1 MMSWDDW
8 AGDDPDAHE
17 TPAHETPAH
26 DTTEPDNVW
35 AWWTP
40 ERLAAALWLVCL
52 LLALALT
59 PGAV

>member
-1 MMSWDDW
+1 MNWDEW
-8 AGDDPDAHE
+8 AGVDPDARVI
-17 TPAHETPAH
+17 PAH
-26 DTTEPDNVW
+26 DATDPGNVW